1 MKDKLTKEELE
12 RVFSE
17 SGTLE
22 DRLRLYPSLLAI
34 LDGLPKGKRADFYSL
49 LDKMGV
55 SELTK
60 TIISDFLKSED
71 LTKRLKIAAKIASA
85 RETLK
90 VNTKKYNA
98 KTLREEQELEE
109 ALDALYLYGLLLS
122 IREIMSPEE
131 WKTLLDK
138 REEYILKYYP
148 KVLAYNLIKRD
159 REEIRY
165 NFRALEIL
173 SKSIFEEAIRGKLS
187 LRAGV
192 DTIERLLE
200 ENKIRNFFS
209 EDFLDTLEEARAYI
223 KEAEDYF
230 TGAEAKIEELL
241 KTTPLSEEEKKIV
254 EDILSGDG
262 KKNPKGVYIFF
273 EESMS
278 RVDTGLREYLNILL
292 NMKIKKSDY
301 EKIEKQ
307 ILS

>member
-12 RVFSE
+12 RAFSA

-22 DRLRLYPSLLAI
+22 DRLRLYPSLLAV
-34 LDGLPKGKRADFYSL
+34 LDELPKGKRVDFYSR

-60 TIISDFLKSED
+60 TYISDFLKSED
-71 LTKRLKIAAKIASA
+71 LAKRLKIASKIASA

-98 KTLREEQELEE
+98 ETLRYEQELEE
-109 ALDALYLYGLLLS
+109 ALDALYIYELLLS
-122 IREIMSPEE
+122 TREIISPEE
-131 WKTLLDK
+131 WKTLLSK
-138 REEYILKYYP
+138 EVYILKTYP
-148 KVLAYNLIKRD
+148 KVLAYNFITID

-165 NFRALEIL
+165 NFRALEVL
-173 SKSIFEEAIRGKLS
+173 SKSIFLDAISGKFS

-200 ENKIRNFFS
+200 ENNIRNFFS
-209 EDFLDTLEEARAYI
+209 EDFLNTLEEAREYI

-241 KTTPLSEEEKKIV
+241 KTIPLSEEEKKIV
-254 EDILSGDG
+254 EEILSGDG
-262 KKNPKGVYIFF
+262 KKNPKGVYLIF
-273 EESMS
+273 EED
-278 RVDTGLREYLNILL
+278 RLGVNTGLREYLNILL

-301 EKIEKQ
+301 EKIEKEM
-307 ILS
+307 LS